1 MSPDPIFPYVDG
13 WRRVLSAPAIAAG
26 GFVITLLLALPLGY
40 AMRGMLEAHLG
51 RSTIA
56 AAVAD
61 GIEYDWWQEFTSQTS
76 GIGATFTPAII
87 GAAATLDNIS
97 GVLDGQAEIGPIA
110 AALGTWL
117 AVWTFLAGGI
127 IDRYARQRRTGA
139 HGFFA

>member
-76 GIGATFTPAII
+76 GIGATFTPPSSAPPQRSTTS
-87 GAAATLDNIS
+87 AACSTARLKSDRLPRRSAPGSPS
-97 GVLDGQAEIGPIA
+97 GR
-110 AALGTWL
+110 
-117 AVWTFLAGGI
+117 FS
-127 IDRYARQRRTGA
+127 
-139 HGFFA
+139 